1 MPSGGYSIICRLTSY
16 TGTEEQDRGALVS
29 SDYRAARP
37 GAPCHV
43 PAHQYITST
52 SRGDLTLT
60 RSDRK
65 RRKSRLRLRLQPGR
79 SSRSLLCLSGIFRR
93 ETTRVRGH
101 GADVRSTPFGGTDRL
116 RHGRRLG
123 RGRRVR
129 HGSAPPLD
137 EGEIEAADGDD
148 ALPIGRGCRPLA
160 HPATAK
166 RGRGVSKE
174 GAAVGCGGC
183 LALDAPDEGGNQH
196 AITNKDRRAGEVR
209 VSRP

>member
-1 MPSGGYSIICRLTSY
+1 M
-16 TGTEEQDRGALVS
+16 TEALVS
-29 SDYRAARP
+29 RTTRAL
-37 GAPCHV
+37 
-43 PAHQYITST
+43 PAQYV
-52 SRGDLTLT
+52 RGSSINGK
-60 RSDRK
+60 RDRK
-65 RRKSRLRLRLQPGR
+65 RMKSRLRLRLQPGR

-101 GADVRSTPFGGTDRL
+101 GAPDVRSAPFGGTDRL

>member
-1 MPSGGYSIICRLTSY
+1 MPSGKFSIICRLTY
-16 TGTEEQDRGALVS
+16 TG
-29 SDYRAARP
+29 RP
-37 GAPCHV
+37 RRWSLGLLAPCQRSTGQGIK
-43 PAHQYITST
+43 HQ
-52 SRGDLTLT
+52 
-60 RSDRK
+60 RK
-65 RRKSRLRLRLQPGR
+65 RDCKRMKSSLRLRLQPGR